1 VCAASGW
8 AYNVGLKATIAS
20 PLPYLAGFGG
30 LAAFL
35 DSARPATSPDS
46 LGAARPST
54 WVVAAGSLLGASAHV
69 ANVLPDIDD
78 DLAHGIAGLPQRLG
92 ARRSR
97 QLCAGLLGAAG
108 VVLSLAPAPGPAG
121 SGAGAGRPAAGPGR
135 RLVRAGGLAI
145 PAAALSVAARRAP
158 EGSRS
163 VFRLV
168 LVAAA
173 LDVGLLLRRARR

>member
-1 VCAASGW
+1 
-8 AYNVGLKATIAS
+8 
-20 PLPYLAGFGG
+20 
-30 LAAFL
+30 
-35 DSARPATSPDS
+35 
-46 LGAARPST
+46 
-54 WVVAAGSLLGASAHV
+54 VVAAGSLLGASAHV